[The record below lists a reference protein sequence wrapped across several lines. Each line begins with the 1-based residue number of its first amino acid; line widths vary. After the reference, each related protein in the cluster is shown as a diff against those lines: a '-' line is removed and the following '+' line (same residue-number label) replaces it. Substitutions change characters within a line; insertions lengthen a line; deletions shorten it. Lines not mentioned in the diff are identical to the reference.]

1 MRWVVVLTSGFR
13 ELPAV
18 AQGLGPLV
26 EISRPNIV
34 GTCNTGFNPFGYT
47 YSTDHATEPFVAASP
62 NNPRNVAAAW
72 FQGLFQDMT
81 AGASFR
87 HDHDKEQIRPERG
100 LVYFPI
106 LRSLIRGREWPR
118 QMMFSIVI

>member
-1 MRWVVVLTSGFR
+1 MQRHWTLCLYTLVLTSGFR

-18 AQGLGPLV
+18 AQNLGPLV

-47 YSTDHATEPFVAASP
+47 YSTDHATEPFVASGP
-62 NNPRNVAAAW
+62 INPRNVAPAW

-81 AGASFR
+81 AVV
-87 HDHDKEQIRPERG
+87 RG
-100 LVYFPI
+100 
-106 LRSLIRGREWPR
+106 
-118 QMMFSIVI
+118 